1 MPPSPIWKTPS
12 DSSRTMAGGN
22 SEPIDRVGR
31 FSRVHATAWNATV
44 TRTAD
49 VARADVDARP
59 GFAAFYSQT
68 YQRLAAALS
77 STLGDRDLGIEAA
90 DEAMARCYAHWAT
103 VSHYDNPAGWVY
115 RVGLNWALSWKR
127 KLARRHTLP
136 PGEHVEHAAMPVDPQ
151 IAAALAS
158 LDLRLRTVVVCRV
171 LLDWSTEET
180 AEALQIKPGTVK
192 SRLHRG
198 LARLAELLAHFDHG
212 DS

>member
-1 MPPSPIWKTPS
+1 M
-12 DSSRTMAGGN
+12 
-22 SEPIDRVGR
+22 
-31 FSRVHATAWNATV
+31 

-49 VARADVDARP
+49 VVSADVDARP

-68 YQRLAAALS
+68 YHRLAAALS

-115 RVGLNWALSWKR
+115 RVSMGLSWRR
-127 KLARRHTLP
+127 KLARRHTP
-136 PGEHVEHAAMPVDPQ
+136 TDHVGCAAMPADPQ
-151 IAAALAS
+151 IADALAAS
-158 LDLRLRTVVVCRV
+158 TCGFEPWSSVV

-212 DS
+212 DA